1 MTQLN
6 EEHFELHDANK
17 AKRHQEQKIKY
28 LEDRIKTL
36 EKTLE
41 SHAKILARFQMT
53 EGDKWNIVKDRNAI
67 LTTHRTGNE
76 DRKEIRKIKLE
87 EEVAFITCKG
97 TRVQCN
103 AKAIGL
109 RSLGNKL

>member
-17 AKRHQEQKIKY
+17 DRRYQEQKIKY
-28 LEDRIKTL
+28 LEDRITTL

-53 EGDKWNIVKDRNAI
+53 EGDK
-67 LTTHRTGNE
+67 
-76 DRKEIRKIKLE
+76 
-87 EEVAFITCKG
+87 
-97 TRVQCN
+97 
-103 AKAIGL
+103 
-109 RSLGNKL
+109 